1 VHDAR
6 ADPLVRQAAVQSALP
21 SQLFVVSHC
30 ASELAAPLQL
40 GPATSIASDFAE
52 SSDRRV

>member
-1 VHDAR
+1 MHDAR